1 MPHLRIETNV
11 SKDAVPKDLP
21 KELCKLIAKLL
32 GKPES
37 VRILF
42 YGINQITYPSLCSS
56 IAV

>member
-11 SKDAVPKDLP
+11 AKDAVPKELP

-37 VRILF
+37 VRML
-42 YGINQITYPSLCSS
+42 
-56 IAV
+56 